1 MNEVRGP
8 GLDLAQDVESRVAGS
23 KLAGRGRGRGE
34 VVAVVVVLEHGE
46 GGGSAV
52 EIKMGGRSVECGGD
66 ESGEL
71 VDGEAVVLGGVDG
84 GHRLGVAGRSRT

>member
-1 MNEVRGP
+1 MNEVGGP
-8 GLDLAQDVESRVAGS
+8 GLDLAQDVESRLAGS

-34 VVAVVVVLEHGE
+34 VVVVVILEHRE
-46 GGGSAV
+46 GVGSAV
-52 EIKMGGRSVECGGD
+52 EVKMGGGSVECGGD